1 MSRKRD
7 TVHLSNRAVIA
18 PNRERSMPREEWICG
33 INPVLEAVRAGRNV
47 HKVFLAFSRR
57 DRAEIEQELSGRDIF
72 VQKVDLQFFE
82 ERFRKGHQGIAA
94 TVEPREYADFDDLI
108 EIPQTKKEVPLFLI
122 LDGIEDPRNFGSILR
137 VADAG
142 GVHGVVIQSHR
153 SASLTPEAVKASAGA
168 SEHVVI
174 SMVPNIKH
182 AMNSMKEA
190 GVTIVG
196 AEAGGD
202 KAVWDMDFMVPVA
215 LVVGSEAEGMRRT
228 VKEHCDY
235 IIKLPMQGKVN
246 SLNASVATGIIIFE
260 IMRQRMQKSR
270 ICKEKKHNQGEA
282 LFFSG

>member
-7 TVHLSNRAVIA
+7 TFQCSK
-18 PNRERSMPREEWICG
+18 RERTGADREKSKSSEEWICG
-33 INPVLEAVRAGRNV
+33 LNPVLEAVRAGRKV

-57 DRAEIEQELSGRDIF
+57 DRAEIEQELSGRGLA

-82 ERFRKGHQGIAA
+82 DRFHKGHQGIAA
-94 TVEPREYADFDDLI
+94 TIEPREYADFDDLV
-108 EIPQTKKEVPLFLI
+108 EIPQTIKETPLFLI

-182 AMNSMKEA
+182 AISSMKES
-190 GVTIVG
+190 GVIIVG
-196 AEAGGD
+196 AEAEGD
-202 KAVWDMDFMVPVA
+202 KTLWDVDFTDPIA

-235 IIKLPMQGKVN
+235 IIKLPMRGKVN

-260 IMRQRMQKSR
+260 IMRQRMQKNKV
-270 ICKEKKHNQGEA
+270 CKEKKV
-282 LFFSG
+282 

>member
-7 TVHLSNRAVIA
+7 TSHFSKRERTA
-18 PNRERSMPREEWICG
+18 PDRERSKSGDEWICG
-33 INPVLEAVRAGRNV
+33 LNPVIEAVSAGRKV
-47 HKVFLAFSRR
+47 HKIFLAFSRR
-57 DRAEIEQELSGRDIF
+57 DRADIEQELSGRGIA

-82 ERFRKGHQGIAA
+82 ERFHKGHQGIAA
-94 TVEPREYADFDDLI
+94 TVAPREYADFDDLI

-153 SASLTPEAVKASAGA
+153 SASLTPEAVKTSAGA

-182 AMNSMKEA
+182 AISSMKES

-196 AEAGGD
+196 AEAEGD
-202 KAVWDMDFMVPVA
+202 VTVWDLDFTGSIA

-228 VKEHCDY
+228 VKEHCDH

-260 IMRQRMQKSR
+260 IMRQRMQKDKL
-270 ICKEKKHNQGEA
+270 CKGEKA
-282 LFFSG
+282 

>member
-7 TVHLSNRAVIA
+7 TFHLSKRERKASD
-18 PNRERSMPREEWICG
+18 RERSTSRDEWICG
-33 INPVLEAVRAGRNV
+33 LNPVLEAVRAGRKV
-47 HKVFLAFSRR
+47 RKVFLAFSRR
-57 DRAEIEQELSGRDIF
+57 DRAEIEQELSGRGLA

-82 ERFRKGHQGIAA
+82 DRFHKGHQGIAA
-94 TVEPREYADFDDLI
+94 TVEPREYADFDDLVD
-108 EIPQTKKEVPLFLI
+108 IPQTIKEVPLFLI

-168 SEHVVI
+168 SEHVTV

-182 AMNSMKEA
+182 AISSMKES

-196 AEAGGD
+196 AEAEGN
-202 KAVWDMDFMVPVA
+202 KSIWDMDFTGSIA

-246 SLNASVATGIIIFE
+246 SLNVSVAAGIVIFE
-260 IMRQRMQKSR
+260 IMRQRMQKSKE
-270 ICKEKKHNQGEA
+270 CKGKKV
-282 LFFSG
+282 

>member
-7 TVHLSNRAVIA
+7 TVHLSK
-18 PNRERSMPREEWICG
+18 RERPDPDRVRSKSGDEWICG
-33 INPVLEAVRAGRNV
+33 LNPVLEAVRAGRKV
-47 HKVFLAFSRR
+47 YKVFLAFSRR
-57 DRAEIEQELSGRDIF
+57 DRVDIEQELSGRSIV

-82 ERFRKGHQGIAA
+82 DRFHKGHQGIAA
-94 TVEPREYADFDDLI
+94 ILKPREYTDLDDLI
-108 EIPQTKKEVPLFLI
+108 RIPQTKEEIPLFLI

-182 AMNSMKEA
+182 AISSMKES
-190 GVTIVG
+190 GVTIFG
-196 AEAGGD
+196 AEAEGD
-202 KAVWDMDFMVPVA
+202 KAVWDMDFTGSIA
-215 LVVGSEAEGMRRT
+215 LVVGSEADGMRRT
-228 VKEHCDY
+228 VKEHCDH
-235 IIKLPMQGKVN
+235 IIQLPMQGKVN

-260 IMRQRMQKSR
+260 IMRQRMQKNK
-270 ICKEKKHNQGEA
+270 ICKEKKA
-282 LFFSG
+282 